1 MAAGL
6 ARYGPM
12 RWAHYWRWPV
22 IVWALVLALSSGD
35 AEAQVSLQKTTGF
48 ARELNQYRWNSAI
61 AWSAEVARWQLDLTN
76 RFLSDAYIQFD
87 NRLRFRDENRLQFR
101 AFRPLGSRYGTSIRG
116 DLDWFG
122 SGRASSQA
130 VLGGIQIRPVSTL
143 TIEPAVGVASDRRPG
158 VIQAEGAAPLRIDT
172 GPAGSIAID
181 LAPQE
186 LQGYRISFN
195 SSAAWQ
201 RIAPRRAGDLT
212 VAGDAAR
219 SFGAARLESSARFVS
234 RRRDAY
240 QAASFLN
247 RGQVRDPESIESTT
261 SDTLDANLLVWIPIA
276 RGLRVIAQ
284 TNIRSN
290 QRRIRTPR
298 SPEESVT
305 FETNFARQA
314 FTGQVGVNYVRNRVD
329 AQLRAEYGVV
339 NERRMLS
346 NRDELP
352 VSEAVQKTTLLHQAD
367 YDEGVLSLSGNV
379 RADILS
385 TLSVLFTGSSRIV
398 RHDTP
403 IVNLDDRDEVYHTSM
418 IGLRYRR
425 SRYLSTEVRLFA
437 SYHHTVFLNAERS
450 AENNIQRTLRLRP
463 AIDWTPSLGTR
474 VRLASEVRATYTTDD
489 FVLPGRRSSDQ
500 SAREMRLESEIEKNI
515 FANTDLRLSASFA
528 DLRLGRLQ
536 WENFAEVPFDTLR
549 TYSAWLRVQTGRR
562 LRGEIGWRTFLRSDY
577 DRAVSV
583 RYQFSNE
590 QGGTAYG
597 SITRPGRRW
606 IIQTGPSSALYWT
619 RSQSTL
625 RLEAW
630 ANWQQLRYWLY
641 GQLPP
646 ANEDIIRRTARS
658 GTRRLFPLVSLTM
671 TWQL

>member
-1 MAAGL
+1 M
-6 ARYGPM
+6 
-12 RWAHYWRWPV
+12 
-22 IVWALVLALSSGD
+22 
-35 AEAQVSLQKTTGF
+35 EF
-48 ARELNQYRWNSAI
+48 
-61 AWSAEVARWQLDLTN
+61 
-76 RFLSDAYIQFD
+76 
-87 NRLRFRDENRLQFR
+87 
-101 AFRPLGSRYGTSIRG
+101 
-116 DLDWFG
+116 
-122 SGRASSQA
+122 
-130 VLGGIQIRPVSTL
+130 
-143 TIEPAVGVASDRRPG
+143 
-158 VIQAEGAAPLRIDT
+158 
-172 GPAGSIAID
+172 
-181 LAPQE
+181 
-186 LQGYRISFN
+186 
-195 SSAAWQ
+195 
-201 RIAPRRAGDLT
+201 
-212 VAGDAAR
+212 
-219 SFGAARLESSARFVS
+219 
-234 RRRDAY
+234 
-240 QAASFLN
+240 
-247 RGQVRDPESIESTT
+247 
-261 SDTLDANLLVWIPIA
+261 
-276 RGLRVIAQ
+276 
-284 TNIRSN
+284 
-290 QRRIRTPR
+290 
-298 SPEESVT
+298 
-305 FETNFARQA
+305 
-314 FTGQVGVNYVRNRVD
+314 NYVRNRVD

-549 TYSAWLRVQTGRR
+549 TYSAWLRVQTGRQ

-658 GTRRLFPLVSLTM
+658 RTRRLFPLVSLTM

>member
-6 ARYGPM
+6 VRYGPM
-12 RWAHYWRWPV
+12 RWARCCRWLV
-22 IVWALVLALSSGD
+22 IVWALVLVLSSGD
-35 AEAQVSLQKTTGF
+35 AEAQVSLQKTTEF
-48 ARELNQYRWNSAI
+48 ARELNQYRWNSTI

-87 NRLRFRDENRLQFR
+87 DRLRFRDENRLQFR
-101 AFRPLGSRYGTSIRG
+101 AFRPLGSRYGTSVRG

-122 SGRASSQA
+122 SGRASSQ
-130 VLGGIQIRPVSTL
+130 VLLGGAQIRPVPTL

-158 VIQAEGAAPLRIDT
+158 VIQTEGVAPLRIDT

-181 LAPQE
+181 LASQE

-240 QAASFLN
+240 QAVSFLN
-247 RGQVRDPESIESTT
+247 RGQARDPESIESTT

-314 FTGQVGVNYVRNRVD
+314 FTGQVGFNYERNRID

-339 NERRMLS
+339 NERRVLS

-463 AIDWTPSLGTR
+463 AINWTPSLGTR
-474 VRLASEVRATYTTDD
+474 IRLASEVRATYTTDD
-489 FVLPGRRSSDQ
+489 FVLPGRRSADQ

-515 FANTDLRLSASFA
+515 FADTDLKLSASFA

-549 TYSAWLRVQTGRR
+549 TYSAWLRIQTGRR
-562 LRGEIGWRTFLRSDY
+562 LRGEVGWRAFLRSDY

-583 RYQFSNE
+583 RYQIVNE
-590 QGGTAYG
+590 QGGTAFG

-658 GTRRLFPLVSLTM
+658 GTRRLFPLVSLSM
-671 TWQL
+671 TWRL

>member
-12 RWAHYWRWPV
+12 RWAHCCRWFV
-22 IVWALVLALSSGD
+22 IVWASVLAFSGRD
-35 AEAQVSLQKTTGF
+35 AEAQGSLQKTTEF

-61 AWSAEVARWQLDLTN
+61 VWSAEVARWQLDLTN

-87 NRLRFRDENRLQFR
+87 NRLRFRDENRLQLK
-101 AFRPLGSRYGTSIRG
+101 AFRPVGSRYGASIRG

-122 SGRASSQA
+122 SGRASSQ
-130 VLGGIQIRPVSTL
+130 VLLGGVRIRPVPTL
-143 TIEPAVGVASDRRPG
+143 TIEPAVGMASDRRPG
-158 VIQAEGAAPLRIDT
+158 VIQTEGVAPLRIDT
-172 GPAGSIAID
+172 GPAGSIAIE
-181 LAPQE
+181 LASQE

-201 RIAPRRAGDLT
+201 RIAPRLAGDLT

-240 QAASFLN
+240 QAVSFLN
-247 RGQVRDPESIESTT
+247 RGQARDPESIESTT

-290 QRRIRTPR
+290 QRRIRTPK

-314 FTGQVGVNYVRNRVD
+314 FTGQVGFNYERNRID

-339 NERRMLS
+339 NERRVLS
-346 NRDELP
+346 NREELP

-379 RADILS
+379 RADVLS

-463 AIDWTPSLGTR
+463 AINWTPSLGTR
-474 VRLASEVRATYTTDD
+474 IRLASEVRATYTTDD
-489 FVLPGRRSSDQ
+489 FVLPGRRSADQ

-515 FANTDLRLSASFA
+515 FADTDLRLSASFA

-562 LRGEIGWRTFLRSDY
+562 LRGEVGWRAFLRSDY

-583 RYQFSNE
+583 RYQFFNE

-646 ANEDIIRRTARS
+646 ANEELIRRTARS
-658 GTRRLFPLVSLTM
+658 GTRRLFPLVSLSM

>member
-12 RWAHYWRWPV
+12 RWAHCCRWFV
-22 IVWALVLALSSGD
+22 IVWASVLAFSGRD
-35 AEAQVSLQKTTGF
+35 AEAQGSLQKTTEF

-61 AWSAEVARWQLDLTN
+61 VWSAEVARWQLDLTN

-87 NRLRFRDENRLQFR
+87 NRLRFRDENRLQLK
-101 AFRPLGSRYGTSIRG
+101 AFRPVGSRYGASIRG

-122 SGRASSQA
+122 SGRASSQ
-130 VLGGIQIRPVSTL
+130 VLLGGVRIRPVPTL
-143 TIEPAVGVASDRRPG
+143 TIEPAVGMASDRRPG
-158 VIQAEGAAPLRIDT
+158 VIQTEGVAPLRIDT
-172 GPAGSIAID
+172 GPAGSIAIE
-181 LAPQE
+181 LASQE

-201 RIAPRRAGDLT
+201 RIAPRLAGDLT

-240 QAASFLN
+240 QAVSFLN
-247 RGQVRDPESIESTT
+247 RGQARDPESVESTT
-261 SDTLDANLLVWIPIA
+261 SDTLDANLVVWIPIA

-284 TNIRSN
+284 TNVRSN
-290 QRRIRTPR
+290 QRRIRTPK

-314 FTGQVGVNYVRNRVD
+314 FTGQVGFNYERNRID

-339 NERRMLS
+339 NERRVLS
-346 NRDELP
+346 NREELP

-379 RADILS
+379 RADVLS

-463 AIDWTPSLGTR
+463 AINWTPSLGTR
-474 VRLASEVRATYTTDD
+474 IRLASEVRATYTTDD
-489 FVLPGRRSSDQ
+489 FVLPGRRSADQ

-515 FANTDLRLSASFA
+515 FADTDLRLSASFA

-562 LRGEIGWRTFLRSDY
+562 LRGEVGWRAFLRSDY

-583 RYQFSNE
+583 RYQFFNE

-646 ANEDIIRRTARS
+646 ANEELIRRTARS
-658 GTRRLFPLVSLTM
+658 GTRRLFPLVSLSM

>member
-6 ARYGPM
+6 ALYGPM
-12 RWAHYWRWPV
+12 RWAHCYRWLL
-22 IVWALVLALSSGD
+22 IVWALVLAFSSDD
-35 AEAQVSLQKTTGF
+35 AEAQFSLQKTTEF
-48 ARELNQYRWNSAI
+48 SREVNQYRWNSTI
-61 AWSAEVARWQLDLTN
+61 AWSAEIDRWQLELTN
-76 RFLSDAYIQFD
+76 RFLSDAYIQYD
-87 NRLRFRDENRLQFR
+87 DRLRFRDENRLQFR
-101 AFRPLGSRYGTSIRG
+101 AFRPLGNRYGTSIRG

-130 VLGGIQIRPVSTL
+130 LLAGVQIRSIPVL

-158 VIQAEGAAPLRIDT
+158 IVQTEGVVPLRIDT

-186 LQGYRISFN
+186 LQSYRISFN

-212 VAGDAAR
+212 VAGTAAR
-219 SFGAARLESSARFVS
+219 SFGAASLESSARFVS

-247 RGQVRDPESIESTT
+247 RGQARDPESIESTT
-261 SDTLDANLLVWIPIA
+261 SDTLDANLLVWIPIT
-276 RGLRVIAQ
+276 RSLRVIAQ

-290 QRRIRTPR
+290 QRRIRTPK

-314 FTGQVGVNYVRNRVD
+314 FAGQVGFNYERDRIE
-329 AQLRAEYGVV
+329 AQLRAEYGAV
-339 NERRMLS
+339 NERRVLS
-346 NRDELP
+346 NREELP

-403 IVNLDDRDEVYHTSM
+403 IVNLDDRDEIYHTSM
-418 IGLRYRR
+418 LGLRYRR

-463 AIDWTPSLGTR
+463 AINWTPSPGTR

-489 FVLPGRRSSDQ
+489 FVLPGRRSTDQ
-500 SAREMRLESEIEKNI
+500 SAREMRLESEVEKNL

-536 WENFAEVPFDTLR
+536 WKTFTEVPFDTLR
-549 TYSAWLRVQTGRR
+549 TYSAWLRVQSGRR
-562 LRGEIGWRTFLRSDY
+562 LRGEVGWRTFLRSDY

-583 RYQFSNE
+583 RYQFFNE
-590 QGGTAYG
+590 QGAIAHG

-606 IIQTGPSSALYWT
+606 IIQTGPSSALYWIRP
-619 RSQSTL
+619 RSSL

-646 ANEDIIRRTARS
+646 ASEDIIRRAARR
-658 GTRRLFPLVSLTM
+658 GTRRLLPLISLSM